1 MLNKIWP
8 FFIIISFVYAIY
20 SGNVLNINN
29 AIFDSAEQ
37 TVNLSLTMFGT
48 LCLWNG
54 IMKIAI
60 KTSLIDKL
68 SKLLKPIISLIFP
81 EIKNDEKINKEISM
95 NMVANILGLGNA
107 ATPLGLKAMESMQ
120 KINTDKSKLSNSMAM
135 FILINTA
142 SLQIIPTTVIS
153 IRSSLNS
160 ENPTKIIFAVW
171 VATIT
176 AFLTAII
183 VGKILMK
190 KM

>member
-8 FFIIISFVYAIY
+8 FFIIISFIYAIY
-20 SGNVLNINN
+20 SGNIFNINN
-29 AIFDSAEQ
+29 AIFESADQ
-37 TVNLSLTMFGT
+37 TVELCLTMFGT

-60 KTSLIDKL
+60 KTSMIEKL
-68 SKLLKPIISLIFP
+68 TKFLKPVISFIFP
-81 EIKNDEKINKEISM
+81 EIKNDKKISKEISM

-120 KINTDKSKLSNSMAM
+120 KINTDKSKLSNPMAM

-153 IRSSLNS
+153 IRSSFGS
-160 ENPTKIIFAVW
+160 QEPTKIIFAVW
-171 VATIT
+171 IATIA
-176 AFLTAII
+176 AFSTAII
-183 VGKILMK
+183 VGKLLIK

>member
-8 FFIIISFVYAIY
+8 FFIIISFAYAIY
-20 SGNVLNINN
+20 SGNILNINN
-29 AIFDSAEQ
+29 AILNSTEQ
-37 TVNLSLTMFGT
+37 TVNLCLTMFGT

-60 KTSLIDKL
+60 KTSLIEKL
-68 SKLLKPIISLIFP
+68 TKFLKPVVSFIFP
-81 EIKNDEKINKEISM
+81 EIKKDEKISKEISM

-107 ATPLGLKAMESMQ
+107 ATPLGLKAMDSMQ
-120 KINTDKSKLSNSMAM
+120 KINKDKSKLSNSMAM

-142 SLQIIPTTVIS
+142 SLQIIPTTVIA
-153 IRSSLNS
+153 IRGALNS

-171 VATIT
+171 IATIL
-176 AFLTAII
+176 AFVTAITI
-183 VGKILMK
+183 GKILIK